1 MLSKD
6 LRKTY
11 AFTMADLQAQYKQEV
26 KAKAELQM
34 SWPSVE
40 GVLQQRANAQRREI
54 FLLPPL
60 FFFSFVLLFSLSLL
74 LVPGIQRNIHQNVI
88 SWVPAWL
95 SQLSI

>member
-60 FFFSFVLLFSLSLL
+60 FFSLLFSFSLSLFYWFL
-74 LVPGIQRNIHQNVI
+74 AFKEI
-88 SWVPAWL
+88 SIKTL
-95 SQLSI
+95 SHGCLRGSAS

>member
-11 AFTMADLQAQYKQEV
+11 VFKMADLQAQYKQEV

-34 SWPSVE
+34 SWLSVE
-40 GVLQQRANAQRREI
+40 GLLQQRANAQRREI

-60 FFFSFVLLFSLSLL
+60 FFLFCSPFLSLL
-74 LVPGIQRNIHQNVI
+74 LVPGIQRNILQNVI